1 MNQPR
6 RRYMDRVIEALPGY
20 LSVQNRDFKII
31 EANGAFRKDFGDY
44 EERYCYQVYKQRPEK
59 CEDCPVERTFRDGQR
74 HQSEE
79 VVKTLDGREVS
90 VLVCTT
96 PVFDDDGNVID
107 VIELST
113 DITELKQLQM
123 QLRDS
128 KQRYLQLFEEVPCF
142 ISIQDK
148 DLCIVEANRLHR
160 EAFGS
165 HYGCKC
171 YEVYKHRSE
180 ECYPCVVQ
188 QTFSDGESH
197 EHEEVVTTKD
207 DNRMNVLVN
216 TMPLR
221 NSDGEIEYVI
231 EMSTDITQIRQLQSK
246 LASTGLLIGSISH
259 GLKGLLSS
267 LDGGFYLVNSG
278 LEKDNQDRVRQG
290 WEIAQRNVA
299 RIRSMVLDILYYAKD
314 REPDWTQFSANE
326 LIDEVYDIIKS
337 KADALNIE
345 FKRKPVDDTIE
356 FEADH
361 QAVRALLINLL
372 ENSLDACR
380 VDKDKDSHSVSIEL
394 RKSGDFIEFEIEDN
408 GIGMEQ
414 ETREKAFSLFFS
426 SKGTEGTGLGL
437 FISNK
442 IAQEHGGS
450 IKLES
455 EINKGTR
462 FTVSLPQKRIEK
474 KEENPESTT
483 PEGM

>member
-6 RRYMDRVIEALPGY
+6 RRYMDRVMEALPGY

-79 VVKTLDGREVS
+79 VVRTLDDREVS
-90 VLVCTT
+90 VLVYTT

-113 DITELKQLQM
+113 DITELKQLQK

-207 DNRMNVLVN
+207 
-216 TMPLR
+216 
-221 NSDGEIEYVI
+221 
-231 EMSTDITQIRQLQSK
+231 
-246 LASTGLLIGSISH
+246 
-259 GLKGLLSS
+259 
-267 LDGGFYLVNSG
+267 
-278 LEKDNQDRVRQG
+278 
-290 WEIAQRNVA
+290 
-299 RIRSMVLDILYYAKD
+299 
-314 REPDWTQFSANE
+314 
-326 LIDEVYDIIKS
+326 
-337 KADALNIE
+337 
-345 FKRKPVDDTIE
+345 
-356 FEADH
+356 
-361 QAVRALLINLL
+361 
-372 ENSLDACR
+372 
-380 VDKDKDSHSVSIEL
+380 
-394 RKSGDFIEFEIEDN
+394 
-408 GIGMEQ
+408 
-414 ETREKAFSLFFS
+414 
-426 SKGTEGTGLGL
+426 
-437 FISNK
+437 
-442 IAQEHGGS
+442 
-450 IKLES
+450 
-455 EINKGTR
+455 
-462 FTVSLPQKRIEK
+462 
-474 KEENPESTT
+474 
-483 PEGM
+483 